1 MAWWFIRGLRR
12 GIVTTHYPFR
22 PEPSV
27 RALSTPPHFRT
38 DLLTERLADQ
48 LIARCPTSA
57 LSRQAATLVYDVGA
71 CVSCRR
77 CMDVDERVVRPSG
90 AVELAALRRDDLVK
104 HIPIAGGSP

>member
-1 MAWWFIRGLRR
+1 MAWWFVRGLRR

-27 RALSTPPHFRT
+27 RALSTPPVFRV
-38 DLLTERLADQ
+38 DLLTEQLADQ
-48 LIARCPTSA
+48 LIARCPTGA
-57 LSRQAATLVYDVGA
+57 LSRNRGTFVYDVGA

-90 AVELAALRRDDLVK
+90 EVELAALRRDDLVK
-104 HIPIAGGSP
+104 RISLAGGSP